1 MSGIYKERRMR
12 QLVLKTSIQKYGTAQ
27 EFVQETGIGAEDL
40 VVTNK
45 RMYEDIFAGCAARPQ
60 ALFRDDFG
68 GGEPTDVMMEA
79 LLDKVTGMDFGRIIG
94 IGGGAVMDITKILA
108 VAQKGKDLQWMY
120 DNKEKLT
127 KRAPMILVPT
137 TCGTGSEVTNI
148 GVVNFLSKGQKIGLV
163 SDEMFADTACLVPAL
178 LDGMPYKVF
187 ATSSID
193 ALIHAIE
200 SVLSPG
206 ATDYTRIFGYQALD
220 MIIYGYSMAQQEGGK
235 ISNGLWDIFLTASN
249 FAGISFGTAGNGAVH
264 AMSFPLGGKYKVP
277 HGESC
282 YLVLNAVLNY
292 YRENN
297 TKAELNILEHT
308 LAELFHCP
316 EETAFEE
323 LDHFLAGVY
332 PRKKLHEYG
341 VTREDINEF
350 AANVISTQQ
359 RLLKNSYVPVD
370 EESIRRLYE
379 SVY

>member
-1 MSGIYKERRMR
+1 MR
-12 QLVLKTSIQKYGTAQ
+12 QLVLKTNIQKYRTAR
-27 EFVQETGIGAEDL
+27 EFVSELKIGAEDL

-45 RMYEDIFAGCAARPQ
+45 RMYKDIFGGSEEKPQ
-60 ALFRDDFG
+60 GLFREDFG
-68 GGEPTDVMMEA
+68 GGEPTDVMVEGLLQKVSGME
-79 LLDKVTGMDFGRIIG
+79 FGRIIG

-108 VAQKGKDLQWMY
+108 VECGKPLQWMY
-120 DNKEKLT
+120 DNKESLK

-163 SDEMFADTACLVPAL
+163 SDEMFADTAALCPAL
-178 LDGMPYKVF
+178 LDGMPYSVF

-206 ATDYTRIFGYQALD
+206 ATDYTRIFGYQAMD

-264 AMSFPLGGKYKVP
+264 AMSFPLGGKYHIP

-282 YLVLNAVLNY
+282 YLVLDAVLKY

-297 TKAELNILEHT
+297 AKAELNMLEHT

-332 PRKKLHEYG
+332 PRKRLHEYG
-341 VTREDINEF
+341 ITHDDIAEF
-350 AANVISTQQ
+350 VSNVISTQQ

-370 EESIRRLYE
+370 EETVRRLYE